1 MKDSSVPAFSSA
13 QSSDNASF
21 SRRHSKVTCG
31 IVHDWVATRALK
43 LRSRTDVATRE
54 SARLRD
60 GSEQILTASTHSCI
74 CQVAAWSGSL
84 EEIGCGIKVFRV
96 YHTSLECRDDRGALD
111 RRLGLPSSTSQVRIG
126 PVIAVFA
133 FLFLNR
139 MLHYTANAEGV
150 EINVTC
156 AFKQPNSTSSRN
168 KVTAGFHCSHRCS
181 GSFELWERECVNPE
195 SIVVDCVNQCF

>member
-1 MKDSSVPAFSSA
+1 
-13 QSSDNASF
+13 
-21 SRRHSKVTCG
+21 
-31 IVHDWVATRALK
+31 VATRALK

-84 EEIGCGIKVFRV
+84 EEIGCGIKVFGV

-111 RRLGLPSSTSQVRIG
+111 RRLGPTFFNTASARWTCHNGSCNSVPESDASSST
-126 PVIAVFA
+126 A
-133 FLFLNR
+133 
-139 MLHYTANAEGV
+139 HAEGV
-150 EINVTC
+150 EIT
-156 AFKQPNSTSSRN
+156 ATRALTQPNSTISRN